1 MEIKGN
7 FKAFS
12 TQTISTKNGGKTKG
26 ELVIDIPDPNYPYVL
41 AFDIWNDKTQEI
53 AASISLGTEINVS
66 FDVKSREYQGKYFT
80 SASAWRIEKVQEDNG
95 TIKQNAP
102 TQMDIPPSM
111 RTPMVNDGTLEN
123 EEDDGLPF

>member
-1 MEIKGN
+1 MEIKGK

-12 TQTISTKNGGKTKG
+12 TQTISTKNGDKTKG

-53 AASISLGTEINVS
+53 AASISAGTEVNVS

-80 SASAWRIEKVQEDNG
+80 SASAWRIEKVQESSG
-95 TIKQNAP
+95 TIKQTDAVN
-102 TQMDIPPSM
+102 MDMPPLD
-111 RTPMVNDGTLEN
+111 RTPIIVDDK
-123 EEDDGLPF
+123 EDDDLPF

>member
-1 MEIKGN
+1 MEIKGKL
-7 FKAFS
+7 KAFN
-12 TQTISTKNGGKTKG
+12 TQTISTKNGDKIKG
-26 ELVIDIPDPNYPYVL
+26 ELVIYIPDPNYSYVL

-53 AASISLGTEINVS
+53 AASISVGTEVNVS

-80 SASAWRIEKVQEDNG
+80 AACAWRIEKVQESSG

-111 RTPMVNDGTLEN
+111 REPLVP
-123 EEDDGLPF
+123 EDDSADDLPF

>member
-12 TQTISTKNGGKTKG
+12 TQTISTKNGDKTKG

-53 AASISLGTEINVS
+53 AASISLGTEVNVS

-80 SASAWRIEKVQEDNG
+80 SASAWRIEKVQESSG
-95 TIKQNAP
+95 TIKQTDAVN
-102 TQMDIPPSM
+102 MDMPPSM
-111 RTPMVNDGTLEN
+111 REPLVLEDEGDG
-123 EEDDGLPF
+123 DLPF